1 MIDKWIG
8 HTTPQQS
15 ITIGIEEAV
24 HFAKAIQPG
33 LSFSKSLKEGKTIF
47 LPPTM
52 AITFMNKIQV
62 PWLRESDGLI
72 HAKQSF
78 DYRKRLAANHPYL
91 CTLTLEEV
99 FAKPGKR
106 GLMTFVIQS
115 LAIYDEEDLQATAR
129 TTLVLPER
137 GEVK

>member
-1 MIDKWIG
+1 MIDEWIG

-33 LSFSKSLKEGKTIF
+33 FSVSKSVKEGRTMF

-52 AITFMNKIQV
+52 AITFMNKIEV

-78 DYRKRLAANHPYL
+78 EYRNRLAANRPYL
-91 CTLTLEEV
+91 CTVTLEDVYE
-99 FAKPGKR
+99 KQGKR

-115 LAIYDEEDLQATAR
+115 LAIYHQGDLQATAR

-137 GEVK
+137 GR